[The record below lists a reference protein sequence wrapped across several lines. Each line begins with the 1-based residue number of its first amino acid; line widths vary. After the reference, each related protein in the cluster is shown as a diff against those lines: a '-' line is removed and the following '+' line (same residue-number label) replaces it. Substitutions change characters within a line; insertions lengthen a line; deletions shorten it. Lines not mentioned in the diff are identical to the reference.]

1 MIQLNTSY
9 WVFSVTP
16 ENWQI
21 ARQKKIWAL
30 RSENLAQK
38 VSKGDFIVLYVSGT
52 ETFCT
57 IIETLEDWH
66 PAAEVVWIDE
76 MEERRIKYPYQTKV
90 KIVQEGLAN
99 VKELVQKLSFIKN
112 KQKWGVYVQ
121 GTPANMR
128 RPISESDYQI
138 IQNVMK
144 LNPLPQDISSLLKL
158 KPKIAKRTTIEV
170 KGLTTIPKHNEIRDM
185 LLEIGKIEG
194 KIAEV
199 EYPIDNLRLD
209 VVWKTITTGNPKW
222 VFEVQMAGN
231 FYEAL
236 TKLKH
241 AWDKWNS
248 KPFLVTTETY
258 MAQAKS
264 LLEGSFHEMKD
275 DARIVNWEKIVKLHQ
290 LLKDAHK
297 IKSEIRF

>member
-1 MIQLNTSY
+1 VHVLRKDQRVPILGKVRDTLTSAWGPKYGWGILNQQVLEDAQAENLIKAITSHPN
-9 WVFSVTP
+9 SLA
-16 ENWQI
+16 QI
-21 ARQKKIWAL
+21 EADLATLLSDAKQERELLSKQKKP
-30 RSENLAQK
+30 
-38 VSKGDFIVLYVSGT
+38 
-52 ETFCT
+52 
-57 IIETLEDWH
+57 IERM
-66 PAAEVVWIDE
+66 PK
-76 MEERRIKYPYQTKV
+76 EER
-90 KIVQEGLAN
+90 GLP
-99 VKELVQKLSFIKN
+99 S
-112 KQKWGVYVQ
+112 
-121 GTPANMR
+121 
-128 RPISESDYQI
+128 
-138 IQNVMK
+138 
-144 LNPLPQDISSLLKL
+144 
-158 KPKIAKRTTIEV
+158 
-170 KGLTTIPKHNEIRDM
+170 IPKHNEIRDM
-185 LLEIGKIEG
+185 LFEIGKIEG

-209 VVWKTITTGNPKW
+209 VAWKTITTGNPKW
-222 VFEVQMAGN
+222 AFEVQMAGN

-258 MAQAKS
+258 IAQAKS